1 MFKMPTAEVGQ
12 KVLVDTPELQE
23 PGTLVG
29 GNVVVNGMVTEVDPN
44 NRLATIRLSPVF
56 SIAVTGT
63 IKNVNES
70 TDMVTVELDEP
81 LDGQETI
88 DVIAERVA
96 VIQ

>member
-1 MFKMPTAEVGQ
+1 MPTAQVGQ
-12 KVLVDTPELQE
+12 KVLVDAPELQE

-44 NRLATIRLSPVF
+44 NRLATIRLSPAF
-56 SIAVTGT
+56 SIGVTGT

-88 DVIAERVA
+88 VVTAERVA